1 MYYKTG
7 KEEDFSSYARKQL
20 KRARSSTDLEEEEEA
35 SSSQP
40 RDHDVPLDDIEE
52 NLSYDY
58 EFFNDD
64 AINVPDACMNDSQS
78 IDGTKE
84 ENDYY
89 KEINDECD
97 IDLFQIRQR
106 KKIKCLRDLIES
118 EGFHDPIST
127 PVAISQ
133 SQLLFMILKLNTCNH
148 LSLTTLS
155 NILSLINSI
164 FEESILPA
172 SKYMV
177 DKIFNNDDD
186 VDYHITCPKCNKYLG
201 NLNELISETN
211 CSKCNCGNDKINQSS
226 NNFFAILD
234 PSKAIK
240 NLLEMHENYYYEV
253 MKRNFSDTENIRDIY
268 DGEMYKNFVSQL
280 PPDSKGCYVS
290 VTFNSDGAA
299 PFKSSPLSVRPIF
312 IMLNEIPLQERMSSL
327 IPVALWFNKNKPDMT
342 IFLKI
347 FVQLINRLSDSGIP
361 CIIKGEEIIIKVYC
375 ILCCVDTVA
384 RAPMQGLTQFN
395 VKYGCNLYL
404 HPTEYYGTTR
414 YPYYENL
421 PALRTANQ
429 TIDYML
435 RLSSEMKTG
444 NSIYGVKKVS
454 ALINLQYFDIIRGFV
469 PDYMHCILCGV
480 GKQITEYLI
489 KSDSEFYGNL
499 LDEIK
504 FPYQVGRM
512 TRPLSGRRYWKCK
525 EWENWILYASLVL
538 FSLKYKSPKL
548 QYWSLLVESLHI
560 LLQENIT
567 TEELNNA
574 EENLRQFVKKK
585 LKMISKSKR

>member
-186 VDYHITCPKCNKYLG
+186 VDYHITCPKCNKYL
-201 NLNELISETN
+201 
-211 CSKCNCGNDKINQSS
+211 
-226 NNFFAILD
+226 
-234 PSKAIK
+234 
-240 NLLEMHENYYYEV
+240 
-253 MKRNFSDTENIRDIY
+253 
-268 DGEMYKNFVSQL
+268 
-280 PPDSKGCYVS
+280 
-290 VTFNSDGAA
+290 
-299 PFKSSPLSVRPIF
+299 
-312 IMLNEIPLQERMSSL
+312 
-327 IPVALWFNKNKPDMT
+327 
-342 IFLKI
+342 
-347 FVQLINRLSDSGIP
+347 
-361 CIIKGEEIIIKVYC
+361 
-375 ILCCVDTVA
+375 
-384 RAPMQGLTQFN
+384 
-395 VKYGCNLYL
+395 
-404 HPTEYYGTTR
+404 
-414 YPYYENL
+414 
-421 PALRTANQ
+421 ANQ